1 MQDAYCRDNKCWIS
15 SFNISKEGN
24 TSRWC
29 NFNYA
34 SDRCSNL
41 RLYWVYSP
49 RWPCACLHRQH
60 RNGCRYWT
68 KGSNLHSWHIATVW
82 DPRKRLSLVV
92 SPIWRYAADHPES
105 FNVRIIAEILIPGS
119 RCDWRP
125 ALLGQWAVS
134 RKKSEQWRVK
144 SEQKKQNKMRGAVS
158 VEQWAENAKENNS
171 FWLYRFAR
179 NSEQRKQQRVMHSGR
194 IGISQIGN
202 TQQLS
207 LSLGDSSL
215 GGQFHT
221 DRKYRLPC
229 YVSLWILPCLS
240 VLSLAIIIDHFRR
253 APPNTMEREND
264 FSIHR
269 MRCVLK
275 LRNSSYRHFILEG
288 FDQYSIIFGVL
299 GFQEHFRANPA
310 RKRSS
315 PLTGQVTALFR
326 SVAFL
331 ELLMS
336 VPEKDVQRAASTSRR
351 NFLLAPVIFLRK
363 GT

>member
-105 FNVRIIAEILIPGS
+105 FNVRIIAEIPIPGS

-125 ALLGQWAVS
+125 TLLGQWAVS

-158 VEQWAENAKENNS
+158 VEQWAWS
-171 FWLYRFAR
+171 
-179 NSEQRKQQRVMHSGR
+179 SEQKTQKKIIPFGYIASRGTVNRESNRGLCTPAASGFLRLATHSNFR
-194 IGISQIGN
+194 WAWGIALLEANSTQIGN
-202 TQQLS
+202 T
-207 LSLGDSSL
+207 D
-215 GGQFHT
+215 F
-221 DRKYRLPC
+221 RAMWACEFCR
-229 YVSLWILPCLS
+229 VCLFCP
-240 VLSLAIIIDHFRR
+240 LL
-253 APPNTMEREND
+253 
-264 FSIHR
+264 
-269 MRCVLK
+269 L
-275 LRNSSYRHFILEG
+275 L
-288 FDQYSIIFGVL
+288 SIIFAEPHQTRWSVKTISQSTEWGVYWNCATL
-299 GFQEHFRANPA
+299 
-310 RKRSS
+310 
-315 PLTGQVTALFR
+315 LTGIL
-326 SVAFL
+326 
-331 ELLMS
+331 
-336 VPEKDVQRAASTSRR
+336 
-351 NFLLAPVIFLRK
+351 FLRVL
-363 GT
+363 TSIL